1 MKTMSLHCPALV
13 INLLQSSGFFT
24 YHQV

>member
-1 MKTMSLHCPALV
+1 VKC
-13 INLLQSSGFFT
+13 INLLQPSGFFT